1 MGVLDGQ
8 VALVTG
14 GGSGIG
20 KAVAHALALAG
31 SAVAVV
37 DVDLDSAHRVA
48 DEIHAASGVRCSGF
62 EGDVS
67 DEAAVARAVS
77 LVDGDLGAPSIL
89 VNNAGFMAPRLVAT
103 EALTASEFDR
113 MLAVHVR
120 GAFLMS
126 SAVLPGMKA
135 RRFGRI
141 VNLSSIVGLIGFSFR
156 AGYSAAK
163 SAIVGF
169 TRGLALETARH
180 GITVNAI
187 APGFVLTEGL
197 RARIDSGLLDHDV
210 LAQWT
215 PVGRWAQ
222 PAEIARVACF
232 LADPASSYITGT
244 TIPVDGGFSIRG
256 DPNELSG
263 AIS

>member
-1 MGVLDGQ
+1 VGVLDGQ
-8 VALVTG
+8 VAVVTG

-20 KAVAHALALAG
+20 KAIAHALAFAG

-37 DVDLDSAHRVA
+37 DVDLAGAHRVA
-48 DEIHAASGVRCSGF
+48 DELHEACGARCSGF

-67 DEAAVARAVS
+67 DEDDVARAIS
-77 LVDGDLGAPSIL
+77 LIGTELGAPSIL
-89 VNNAGFMAPRLVAT
+89 INNAGVMAPRLVAT
-103 EALTASEFDR
+103 EAVTTSEFDR

-120 GAFLMS
+120 GAFLTA

-141 VNLSSIVGLIGFSFR
+141 VNLSSIVGLTGFSFR

-169 TRGLALETARH
+169 TRGLALETARY

-210 LAQWT
+210 LADWT

-256 DPNELSG
+256 DPNDLSG
-263 AIS
+263 ALS